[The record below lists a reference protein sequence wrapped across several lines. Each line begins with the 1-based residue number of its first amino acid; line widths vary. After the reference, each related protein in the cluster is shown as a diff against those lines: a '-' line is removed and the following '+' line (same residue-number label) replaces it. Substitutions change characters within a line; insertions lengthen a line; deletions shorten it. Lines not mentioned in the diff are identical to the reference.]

1 MTVEFSEV
9 ENVELGVES
18 FLSKLGSLY
27 NFSNECAYTAYLI
40 FFFPK
45 FSESNQH
52 NLFMSSSEY
61 THMRIEDKDEK
72 GEGYLVIESKEDLE
86 EFRKMLIE
94 AYYELNPDR
103 KRPCETRS
111 PK

>member
-1 MTVEFSEV
+1 MPS
-9 ENVELGVES
+9 
-18 FLSKLGSLY
+18 SKY
-27 NFSNECAYTAYLI
+27 A
-40 FFFPK
+40 
-45 FSESNQH
+45 
-52 NLFMSSSEY
+52 
-61 THMRIEDKDEK
+61 HMRIEDKDEK

-103 KRPCETRS
+103 KRPCETQS